1 MRQLD
6 EEAQSEA
13 KRRARNLV
21 ADALQRVAASHAA
34 ETTSS
39 LIELPSD
46 DMKGRIIGREGRNI
60 RTLEHLTGVDVI
72 VDDTP
77 QAVVLSSF
85 DPIRREIAKITLL
98 KLVEDGRIQP
108 ARIEEM
114 YYQSKTE
121 IDEHIQ
127 QAGEQAV
134 FEANCGDFH
143 EEIVKLLGR
152 LNYRTSYGQN
162 VLKHTLEVVHLAGLM
177 ATELEANVKTAKR
190 AAMLHDVGKALTHE
204 VEGSHAAISTQYAKR
219 YGETPGV
226 IHAVEAH
233 HYEVQPQTV
242 EAVLLI
248 AADAISGA
256 RPGARGDS
264 LENYI
269 KRLAA
274 LEELAAKKP
283 GVEKVY
289 ALQAGREIRVIVK
302 PGEINDDEAALL
314 SHEIAREIENDLE
327 YPGQIKVTV
336 IREFRRNVE
345 FAKYAAASAF
355 ARCGGATTSRR
366 SVPDER
372 SRLGAD
378 QGHARGA
385 RAGGGAL
392 AGGGGRDRLQHL
404 HDPREAGSALRR
416 APRQRED
423 AEGRRPRQ
431 GDRRRRLLRGGA
443 ARAALRALPVR
454 RRRLR
459 PGHDPAPRATG
470 SAPAARRPAAAS
482 APARSASSPARC
494 RCTANAASRPGC
506 RSRWAA
512 TRSARTASCPPCAG
526 ARQSRRPGEILAE
539 VTRLAAEGVREI
551 TLLGQNVNS
560 WGRDL
565 APDVRTEFGE
575 LLRACDAVDGI
586 ERIRFTSPHPKDFRR
601 EVIAAMADCDAG
613 LRARAPAAP
622 VRARP
627 GS

>member
-1 MRQLD
+1 MFVLAAVLVSVLITGVVVVFGLQLFGGTSVSEARREAETIRREAKIEAREDAVRVKGEVERELAEQRARITKIEERVLAREDEVEVRQKELTRREQGIADREVHVKELQDDLKQAKQRELEELERVAGMTVNEAKARLLEQSEELVRHDLARRVRQLD
-6 EEAQSEA
+6 EEAQTEA

-85 DPIRREIAKITLL
+85 DPIRREVAKITLL

-114 YYQSKTE
+114 YYQSKAE
-121 IDEHIQ
+121 IEEHIL

-134 FEANCGDFH
+134 FEANCGEFH

-177 ATELEANVKTAKR
+177 ATELDANVKTAKR
-190 AAMLHDVGKALTHE
+190 AAILHDIGKAVTHE
-204 VEGSHAAISTQYAKR
+204 IEGSHAAISTQYARR
-219 YGETPGV
+219 YGESPGV

-269 KRLAA
+269 KRLEA
-274 LEELAAKKP
+274 LEGLAMKRN

-302 PGEINDDEAALL
+302 PGEVDDDQAALL
-314 SHEIAREIENDLE
+314 SHEIAREIEHELE

-336 IREFRRNVE
+336 IRESRATE
-345 FAKYAAASAF
+345 FAK
-355 ARCGGATTSRR
+355 
-366 SVPDER
+366 
-372 SRLGAD
+372 
-378 QGHARGA
+378 
-385 RAGGGAL
+385 
-392 AGGGGRDRLQHL
+392 
-404 HDPREAGSALRR
+404 
-416 APRQRED
+416 
-423 AEGRRPRQ
+423 
-431 GDRRRRLLRGGA
+431 
-443 ARAALRALPVR
+443 
-454 RRRLR
+454 
-459 PGHDPAPRATG
+459 
-470 SAPAARRPAAAS
+470 
-482 APARSASSPARC
+482 
-494 RCTANAASRPGC
+494 
-506 RSRWAA
+506 
-512 TRSARTASCPPCAG
+512 
-526 ARQSRRPGEILAE
+526 
-539 VTRLAAEGVREI
+539 
-551 TLLGQNVNS
+551 
-560 WGRDL
+560 
-565 APDVRTEFGE
+565 
-575 LLRACDAVDGI
+575 
-586 ERIRFTSPHPKDFRR
+586 
-601 EVIAAMADCDAG
+601 
-613 LRARAPAAP
+613 
-622 VRARP
+622 
-627 GS
+627 

>member
-1 MRQLD
+1 MLVLAAVLISVLITGVIVVFGLQLFGGTSVSEARKEAETIRREAKIEAREDAVRVRAEVEREVVEQRARITKIEERVLAREDEVELRQKELTRREQGITDREVHVKELQDDLKEAKQRELTELERVAGMTVNEAKARLLEQSEELVRHDLARRVRQLD

-114 YYQSKTE
+114 YYQSKAE
-121 IDEHIQ
+121 IEEHIV

-134 FEANCGDFH
+134 FEANCGEFH

-162 VLKHTLEVVHLAGLM
+162 VLKHTLEVVHLVGLM
-177 ATELEANVKTAKR
+177 ATELDANVKTAKR
-190 AAMLHDVGKALTHE
+190 AAILHDIGKAVTHE
-204 VEGSHAAISTQYAKR
+204 IEGSHAAISTQYAKR
-219 YGETPGV
+219 YGESPGV

-269 KRLAA
+269 KRLEA
-274 LEELAAKKP
+274 LEGLAMKRN

-302 PGEINDDEAALL
+302 PGEIDDDQAALL
-314 SHEIAREIENDLE
+314 SHEIAREIEHELE

-336 IREFRRNVE
+336 IRESRATE
-345 FAKYAAASAF
+345 FAK
-355 ARCGGATTSRR
+355 
-366 SVPDER
+366 
-372 SRLGAD
+372 
-378 QGHARGA
+378 
-385 RAGGGAL
+385 
-392 AGGGGRDRLQHL
+392 
-404 HDPREAGSALRR
+404 
-416 APRQRED
+416 
-423 AEGRRPRQ
+423 
-431 GDRRRRLLRGGA
+431 
-443 ARAALRALPVR
+443 
-454 RRRLR
+454 
-459 PGHDPAPRATG
+459 
-470 SAPAARRPAAAS
+470 
-482 APARSASSPARC
+482 
-494 RCTANAASRPGC
+494 
-506 RSRWAA
+506 
-512 TRSARTASCPPCAG
+512 
-526 ARQSRRPGEILAE
+526 
-539 VTRLAAEGVREI
+539 
-551 TLLGQNVNS
+551 
-560 WGRDL
+560 
-565 APDVRTEFGE
+565 
-575 LLRACDAVDGI
+575 
-586 ERIRFTSPHPKDFRR
+586 
-601 EVIAAMADCDAG
+601 
-613 LRARAPAAP
+613 
-622 VRARP
+622 
-627 GS
+627 

>member
-1 MRQLD
+1 MLLILAAVLISVVVTGALVLLALRLLGGSSVADARREAEGIRREAKIEAREEAVRLRAEVEREIVEQRGRIAKIEERVLTREDDIERRQKELERRDQGLADRELHVKELQDDLKEAKQRELEELERIGGMTVSEAKARLLAQSEELVRHDLARRVRVLD

-85 DPIRREIAKITLL
+85 DPIRREIAKMTLL

-162 VLKHTLEVVHLAGLM
+162 VLKHTLEVAHLAGLM

-190 AAMLHDVGKALTHE
+190 AAMLHDVGKAVTHE

-219 YGETPGV
+219 YGEHPGV
-226 IHAVEAH
+226 VHAVEAH

-274 LEELAAKKP
+274 LEELAASKP

-302 PGEINDDEAALL
+302 PTEIDDDQAALL
-314 SHEIAREIENDLE
+314 SHEIARDIENDLE

-336 IREFRRNVE
+336 IRESRNVE
-345 FAKYAAASAF
+345 FAK
-355 ARCGGATTSRR
+355 
-366 SVPDER
+366 
-372 SRLGAD
+372 
-378 QGHARGA
+378 
-385 RAGGGAL
+385 
-392 AGGGGRDRLQHL
+392 
-404 HDPREAGSALRR
+404 
-416 APRQRED
+416 
-423 AEGRRPRQ
+423 
-431 GDRRRRLLRGGA
+431 
-443 ARAALRALPVR
+443 
-454 RRRLR
+454 
-459 PGHDPAPRATG
+459 
-470 SAPAARRPAAAS
+470 
-482 APARSASSPARC
+482 
-494 RCTANAASRPGC
+494 
-506 RSRWAA
+506 
-512 TRSARTASCPPCAG
+512 
-526 ARQSRRPGEILAE
+526 
-539 VTRLAAEGVREI
+539 
-551 TLLGQNVNS
+551 
-560 WGRDL
+560 
-565 APDVRTEFGE
+565 
-575 LLRACDAVDGI
+575 
-586 ERIRFTSPHPKDFRR
+586 
-601 EVIAAMADCDAG
+601 
-613 LRARAPAAP
+613 
-622 VRARP
+622 
-627 GS
+627 